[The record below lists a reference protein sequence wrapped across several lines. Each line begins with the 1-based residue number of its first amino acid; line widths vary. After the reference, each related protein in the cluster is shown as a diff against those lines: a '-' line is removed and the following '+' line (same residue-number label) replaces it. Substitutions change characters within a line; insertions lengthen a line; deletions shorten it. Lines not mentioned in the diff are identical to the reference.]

1 MSLFFVS
8 WGDVR
13 LLGDGLEVQAF
24 SRLLQCYRAF
34 WFVFLFLINVI
45 VNNFL
50 LLFFMTISDIT
61 MTIIS
66 VMTISDTIT
75 ICILIIVMMMK
86 LSSLWCLRWL

>member
-1 MSLFFVS
+1 MLQGFL
-8 WGDVR
+8 VR
-13 LLGDGLEVQAF
+13 L
-24 SRLLQCYRAF
+24 SI
-34 WFVFLFLINVI
+34 LINVI

-50 LLFFMTISDIT
+50 LLFFMTISDLTI
-61 MTIIS
+61 TIIS